1 MNWSRS
7 VLRDGL
13 LHSAA
18 SLLGAFDRLI
28 TNFLGA
34 INCFLAYGFGLV
46 AYVFSLVGGFIS
58 YGLGLTRY
66 ILGLVGDE
74 VRRPGDGLT
83 GRFQHVLSGRHYTLF
98 TAARGSRDRS
108 SAVASR
114 DDNFRYAGIIPECS
128 CFRPGAAPV
137 HRGGDFRIVRPF
149 NSNWIRRC
157 AGRVL
162 IGGSVTACGE
172 RHKQE

>member
-34 INCFLAYGFGLV
+34 INCFLAYGFGLI

-66 ILGLVGDE
+66 ILGLVGDRSE
-74 VRRPGDGLT
+74 ERRVGKECRSWWST
-83 GRFQHVLSGRHYTLF
+83 YHYK
-98 TAARGSRDRS
+98 
-108 SAVASR
+108 
-114 DDNFRYAGIIPECS
+114 NN
-128 CFRPGAAPV
+128 
-137 HRGGDFRIVRPF
+137 HR
-149 NSNWIRRC
+149 
-157 AGRVL
+157 
-162 IGGSVTACGE
+162 
-172 RHKQE
+172 